1 MALKGN
7 LKDFSITQLLNLV
20 NLAKKTG
27 TLIIKGSKNSARVTF
42 REGKLVFAELSGQRS
57 DIGTILYKNKI
68 ISV

>member
-42 REGKLVFAELSGQRS
+42 REGKLVFAELSGLMDGINNLAVGQQ
-57 DIGTILYKNKI
+57 I
-68 ISV
+68 